1 MGFFDRFKRAD
12 INAGVEQYRQTDKAV
27 LLDVR
32 SPGEYVQG
40 HIPQS
45 RNLDVEQIQNA
56 PHLIANKHTPIF
68 VYCHSGARSSRAAAV
83 LKRTGYSNVTN
94 IGGIIGYRGP
104 IER

>member
-1 MGFFDRFKRAD
+1 MGFLDRFKPAD
-12 INAGVEQYRQTDKAV
+12 INAGVAQYRQTDQAV

-32 SPGEYVQG
+32 SRDEYAQG
-40 HIPQS
+40 HIPES
-45 RNLDVEQIQNA
+45 RNLDVVQIQHA
-56 PHLIANKHTPIF
+56 PDLITNKNTPIF

-94 IGGIIGYRGP
+94 IGGIIRYHGP